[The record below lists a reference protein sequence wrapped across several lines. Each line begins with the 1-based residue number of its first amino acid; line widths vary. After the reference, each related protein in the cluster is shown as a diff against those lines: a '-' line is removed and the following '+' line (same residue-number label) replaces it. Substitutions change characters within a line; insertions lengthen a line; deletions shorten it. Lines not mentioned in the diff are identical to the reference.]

1 MIDEIK
7 CFDEPIS
14 NNIKT
19 YENIQKIS
27 TGQGDGYQLIFCQII
42 LISKNIIR
50 FLSKEQALDI
60 NPNSI
65 QQTNSVRN
73 LEENGTKSIILE
85 KVKQATWNFFQRI
98 MRTLQSYFAFI

>member
-19 YENIQKIS
+19 YENIQKNS
-27 TGQGDGYQLIFCQII
+27 TGQGDGYQLTFCQII
-42 LISKNIIR
+42 LISKNIMR
-50 FLSKEQALDI
+50 FLSKQQALDI

-65 QQTNSVRN
+65 QKTNSIRN
-73 LEENGTKSIILE
+73 LEENATKSIILE

-98 MRTLQSYFAFI
+98 RRTLQSYLL